1 MVAKL
6 KWLTQSEYA
15 RIKGVSSEAVRK
27 AIQAGRI
34 EWNGKTGKDCRV
46 RGPMADRRGTAR
58 KKKVLQAH
66 AKGELDIEKARVDVE
81 LKLQK
86 LASIRREQRRSY
98 MQTVCEVFVQTFS
111 PFKAHLIEL
120 RLDQTALTA
129 LSELWEKC
137 ITDFNSLMAERIAAE
152 DESEVEDA
160 E

>member
-1 MVAKL
+1 MPKKL

-15 RIKGVSSEAVRK
+15 KIKGIKPASVHD
-27 AIQAGRI
+27 AIKAGRI

-46 RGPMADRRGTAR
+46 RGPMVDRRGNAR
-58 KKKVLQAH
+58 KQKVLQAQE
-66 AKGELDIEKARVDVE
+66 KGELDIEKARVDVE

-98 MQTVCEVFVQTFS
+98 MQTVCEVFVQTFA

-129 LSELWEKC
+129 LSELWGKC
-137 ITDFNSLMAERIAAE
+137 ITDFNSVMAERIAEEESEAE
-152 DESEVEDA
+152 DAD
-160 E
+160 